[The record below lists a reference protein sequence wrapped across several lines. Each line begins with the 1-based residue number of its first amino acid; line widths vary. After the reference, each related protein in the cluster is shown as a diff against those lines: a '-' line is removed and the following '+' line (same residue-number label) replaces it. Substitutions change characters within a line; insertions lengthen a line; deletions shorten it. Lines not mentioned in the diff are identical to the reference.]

1 MPYQQEKEASA
12 SRWTWTVVLGTL
24 VAGAVA
30 SLAAKTLYQIKVSDS
45 CQGSFQKPFF
55 LTCAMF
61 IGEMMCLGYYQLF
74 VSPKT
79 SFAARRHR
87 RAQASLLDAPVAGG
101 ALIDEVDDIE
111 PAAYGV
117 SDDESQV
124 APVDLPS
131 VPVWFFLI
139 LCTFDLTASTLNFV
153 GLLWITASLNLMF
166 RGSMAVFV
174 ALFSVCLLRRRLQV
188 VQWVSVAIVVAGL
201 GTVGFSS
208 YLKPKNP
215 DEDETEVSSGE
226 IVIGVMLT
234 LASAVLNSFQNV
246 VEELLMKMLSNY
258 AEPHPLEIV
267 GWEGVFGTL
276 LSGFVMLP
284 AVHYIGGSDCGRQE
298 DAIDTLKQFH
308 DPLVCMLVLAYVFG
322 LALMNYFSMEL
333 SRLLSAVVRN
343 LVSGVRTVLVW
354 IISVILYYA
363 VGKSYG
369 EQIGLWSIVE
379 LCGFVLLIGGSVLY
393 SKAKETQLPSKAEQG
408 LINEQI
414 AVAADNN
421 DDDESDY
428 QRMDD
433 SGKQAYRR

>member
-1 MPYQQEKEASA
+1 MPYQQDKEASA
-12 SRWTWTVVLGTL
+12 KRWTWTVVFGTL

-30 SLAAKTLYQIKVSDS
+30 SLAAKTLFQINVSQSD
-45 CQGSFQKPFF
+45 CQHSFKKPFF

-61 IGEMMCLGYYQLF
+61 VGEALCLVYYQLF

-87 RAQASLLDAPVAGG
+87 AQASLIDAPVVGG
-101 ALIDEVDDIE
+101 ALLDVPDEQNDQIDSPSINRGD
-111 PAAYGV
+111 
-117 SDDESQV
+117 Q
-124 APVDLPS
+124 PVDLPS

-139 LCTFDLTASTLNFV
+139 LCTFDLTASTLNFI

-166 RGSMAVFV
+166 RGSMSVFV
-174 ALFSVCLLRRRLQV
+174 ALFSVCLLRRRLAV

-201 GTVGFSS
+201 ATVGFSS

-215 DEDETEVSSGE
+215 DDDDGNTATSGE
-226 IVIGVMLT
+226 VVIGVILT
-234 LASAVLNSFQNV
+234 IASAILNSFQNV

-267 GWEGVFGTL
+267 GWEGVFGTI

-284 AVHYIGGSDCGRQE
+284 IVHSIGGDDCGRQE
-298 DAIDTLKQFH
+298 DAIDTLKQFQ
-308 DPLVCMLVLAYVFG
+308 DPLVVLLVIAYVLG

-354 IISVILYYA
+354 AISVILYYS

-393 SKAKETQLPSKAEQG
+393 SKAKETQLPAKGDASLIDERSSETYDEAET
-408 LINEQI
+408 
-414 AVAADNN
+414 
-421 DDDESDY
+421 DY
-428 QRMDD
+428 QRMEGETNRAVYT
-433 SGKQAYRR
+433 S